1 MSLQSDAL
9 LVITGLFPTAI
20 TPKEHAASQGVPD
33 TWAKRLRSWARDE
46 EQKPFKYVEQKDV
59 DKLFDKLAKPPVELE
74 VEGWFQGVG
83 DDVPELQ
90 GEFFASLTS
99 SRAYL
104 VNAWPSFNLDSASG
118 PKTLPLSYDDAAEMW
133 SLIQILDD
141 PDRVL
146 DEMDSR
152 TLTPSQALAFREN
165 FPDLYGHANEVIDAA
180 LIDKRAKN
188 DDFDLGWERESVL
201 NTFRGKPPEE
211 PIKAPPPPPA
221 PVQKLKIDPER
232 TETQADVSAAP
243 KKRK

>member
-1 MSLQSDAL
+1 MSLNSDVL
-9 LVITGLFPTAI
+9 LSVTGLFPDTI
-20 TPKEHAASQGVPD
+20 TPKQHVASMGIAEIW
-33 TWAKRLRSWARDE
+33 TKRLTSWVRNEDP
-46 EQKPFKYVEQKDV
+46 KPFEYVEQKDV

-83 DDVPELQ
+83 DDVPGLQ
-90 GEFFASLTS
+90 GEFFAGLTN

-104 VNAWPSFNLDSASG
+104 VNAWPSFNVDSASG

-133 SLIQILDD
+133 SLIQVLDD

-165 FPDLYGHANEVIDAA
+165 FPDLYAHANEVLDTA
-180 LIDKRAKN
+180 LIDKRSKN

-221 PVQKLKIDPER
+221 PDQKLKIDPER